1 MFKTGW
7 KCTKTRVFSREKKSK
22 NAIFFVLWMSLSF
35 VWFKFTHTLCTI
47 IVLNS
52 ITIFTR
58 NTIRLHFHFLFMRLS
73 YWWYYPIEYIYRY
86 LHSRRMPTVSQ
97 KEEKSEEEKSAKFS
111 NFFYVCPMVYPRQPN
126 RKVNLNIKS
135 SNTKIIWFSRI

>member
-7 KCTKTRVFSREKKSK
+7 KCIKTRIFSREKKSK
-22 NAIFFVLWMSLSF
+22 NAIFFFVLWMSLSF

-47 IVLNS
+47 VLNS

-58 NTIRLHFHFLFMRLS
+58 NTLRLHFHFLFMRLS
-73 YWWYYPIEYIYRY
+73 YWWYYPIEYRY
-86 LHSRRMPTVSQ
+86 LHSRRMATVSQ

-126 RKVNLNIKS
+126 REGTSNI
-135 SNTKIIWFSRI
+135 NFQLI